1 MPLTGYGAYERLV
14 FWALLAKAPAP
25 WSVADLDG
33 IDEIITKGFCAES
46 WPDLAHYEVL
56 DWVRALSP
64 VGREQLILR
73 CNQSWES
80 LSEGQEI

>member
-33 IDEIITKGFCAES
+33 LDEIISEGFCAED

-56 DWVRALSP
+56 DWVRALTP
-64 VGREQLILR
+64 DGREQLIVR

-80 LSEGQEI
+80 SREAST